1 VREDHLNWLHGGKY
15 QRKLGGLAPLLYAPT
30 DVGPMGLSRLV
41 AAPDLFRR
49 LPRRVQAPL
58 AYRSIRPAGAAWLTS
73 RLRGVRIN
81 LAESIVSASTSGEG
95 LEVKFADGGRRTV
108 DHLLLGTGYRV
119 DIARY
124 TFLAPALLERVRR
137 VNGYPLLGRD
147 MESSVPGLHFVGAP
161 AAWSFG
167 PIMRFV
173 SGGWYTG
180 RALAQAGL
188 GFRTSGRLGT
198 QPTEMAATGDAQ

>member
-1 VREDHLNWLHGGKY
+1 M
-15 QRKLGGLAPLLYAPT
+15 P
-30 DVGPMGLSRLV
+30 DV
-41 AAPDLFRR
+41 FRR
-49 LPRRVQAPL
+49 LPRGAQDPL
-58 AYRSIRPAGAAWLTS
+58 AYRAIRPAGAAWLTS
-73 RLRGVRIN
+73 RLKGVRIN
-81 LAESIVSASTSGEG
+81 LAQSIVSASTSGEG
-95 LEVKFADGGRRTV
+95 LEVKLADGGQRTV

-124 TFLAPALLERVRR
+124 PFLAPALLERVRR
-137 VNGYPLLGRD
+137 VNGYPVLGRG

-188 GFRTSGRLGT
+188 GLRTSSQLGT
-198 QPTEMAATGDAQ
+198 QPTEMAATSDGQ